1 MGSRWRQLLQ
11 LRRGLRAVFPSP
23 PPRCP
28 VPGPVRFLHAS
39 VVSYRFL
46 GSGDG
51 PTGGRQDKGGGRWG
65 TGDGEEE
72 EEDEEEEE
80 EELEV
85 EEDELQESALPP
97 LPLGGQKVFV
107 VHPAVKWG
115 PGKARLTTAE
125 LQLAEA
131 VALINTIQDWTVLDK
146 MILPTKNAD
155 KLFIFGKG
163 NFQLLT
169 DKIKEFPHVSAV
181 FVNVERLSLRTKK
194 EFEEAWGVEVFDR
207 YSVVLH
213 IFRRNA
219 RTKAAKLQI
228 ALAEIPILRTNVR
241 NEVAQMDQQR
251 GGSRYIMGSGE
262 TFMEMQLRLLKEKE
276 FKIRRA
282 LEKLRKKR
290 SLLRKQRKKR
300 EFPIISVMGYTNCGK
315 TTLIKALTGDS
326 GLEPQDRLFATLDIT
341 AHAGC
346 LPSRLTVLYVDT
358 IGFLTQLPHD
368 LIESFSATLEDVACS
383 DLIVHVRDISHPETH
398 LQKES
403 VLSVL
408 RNLNLPSQLM
418 ESIIEVHNKVDLV
431 DSYSTEPNTIATSA
445 LLGYGLDPLKEEI
458 ERTVLKITGKD
469 SLTIQVDLSG
479 PQLSWLYKEATVQ
492 EIDVNPEDGT
502 ASVKVIISNSA
513 LGRHKRL
520 FPRSRCSSVGKKNPG
535 LKEEHF

>member
-11 LRRGLRAVFPSP
+11 LRRGFRAVFRLSP
-23 PPRCP
+23 ACCRVPRP
-28 VPGPVRFLHAS
+28 VKFLHAS
-39 VVSYRFL
+39 SVNCRFL
-46 GSGDG
+46 GSGNG
-51 PTGGRQDKGGGRWG
+51 PAGGRPDKDGGEWG
-65 TGDGEEE
+65 TGEGEEDSE
-72 EEDEEEEE
+72 EEGEEDEEFEVED
-80 EELEV
+80 EELR
-85 EEDELQESALPP
+85 ESALPP
-97 LPLGGQKVFV
+97 LPLGVQHVFV

-131 VALINTIQDWTVLDK
+131 VALINTIQDWTVVEK
-146 MILPTKNAD
+146 MILSTKNAD

-163 NFQLLT
+163 NLQLLT
-169 DKIKEFPHVSAV
+169 DKIKELPCVSAV

-194 EFEEAWGVEVFDR
+194 EFEQAWGVEVFDR

-219 RTKAAKLQI
+219 QTKEAKLQI
-228 ALAEIPILRTNVR
+228 SLAEIPILRTNLR

-262 TFMEMQLRLLKEKE
+262 TFMEVQLRLLKEKE
-276 FKIRRA
+276 AKIRRA
-282 LEKLRKKR
+282 LERLRRKR
-290 SLLRKQRKKR
+290 SLLRKQRKKC

-315 TTLIKALTGDS
+315 TTLIKALTGDL

-346 LPSRLTVLYVDT
+346 LPSRLTVLFVDT

-383 DLIVHVRDISHPETH
+383 DLIVHVRDISHPETT

-408 RNLNLPSQLM
+408 RNLHLPSQLM

-431 DSYSTEPNTIATSA
+431 DSYHPTEPNAIAISA
-445 LLGYGLDPLKEEI
+445 LLGHGLDNLKEEI
-458 ERTVLKITGKD
+458 ERTVLKITGRQI
-469 SLTIQVDLSG
+469 LTIQVDLSG

-492 EIDVNPEDGT
+492 EMNVNPEDST
-502 ASVKVIISNSA
+502 ATVNVIISSSA
-513 LGRHKRL
+513 LGRYKRL
-520 FPRSRCSSVGKKNPG
+520 FPRSRCSSMGKGNPD
-535 LKEEHF
+535 